1 MLTIHK
7 SKRAVSV
14 SKWRRDAV
22 EVRWQTL
29 ECCQVC
35 VILTSPLT
43 VFRLKMCVF
52 VWERERARDR
62 VEYSCSCKY
71 LHQESKPRA
80 TFMSQSKCWAKI
92 RHQIKTIFLNLF
104 SVKYLRNISPISVE
118 CRKCHCPWSLMSIYS
133 TMTSKKASKY
143 FCKFSEKD
151 MAKSVSDAGHYFARC
166 IIILKE
172 QCCMSM

>member
-14 SKWRRDAV
+14 STWRRDAV
-22 EVRWQTL
+22 EVRWKML
-29 ECCQVC
+29 ECCQVRVSFWPHLSLFSGSKC
-35 VILTSPLT
+35 VCL
-43 VFRLKMCVF
+43 C
-52 VWERERARDR
+52 ERESERETELNTLVPANIYTKRANLEQHSWSNLSAEPKSDTR
-62 VEYSCSCKY
+62 SNN
-71 LHQESKPRA
+71 L
-80 TFMSQSKCWAKI
+80 W
-92 RHQIKTIFLNLF
+92 TIFQNLF
-104 SVKYLRNISPISVE
+104 SVKYLFFSVE
-118 CRKCHCPWSLMSIYS
+118 CRKCRGPWSLMSIYS